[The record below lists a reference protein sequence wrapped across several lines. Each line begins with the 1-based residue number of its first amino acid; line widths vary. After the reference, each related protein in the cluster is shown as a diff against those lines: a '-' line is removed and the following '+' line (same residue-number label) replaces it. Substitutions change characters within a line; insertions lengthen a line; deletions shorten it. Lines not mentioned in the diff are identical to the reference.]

1 MRSGEA
7 EGAESEYKILDI
19 KNREKSI
26 FNPVVSV
33 KWSASALNDNVLD
46 VIACV

>member
-7 EGAESEYKILDI
+7 EGATSEYKILDI

-26 FNPVVSV
+26 FNSGVSV
-33 KWSASALNDNVLD
+33 KWSASALNDNTLD
-46 VIACV
+46 LIACV